1 MRLPD
6 SVART
11 PTGNVMSNLVLVRH
25 GESRG
30 NAWSEANRD
39 DRTNFLSQKGRKQA
53 EIAGMELALDFF
65 GFTTVI
71 SSKMTRSCETMVTI
85 MSQFG
90 DKHQRDYITDKRFN
104 ECRNK
109 DAEQDHKVG
118 VYSAMTEIVAPA
130 LLEGDVLCVTHYF
143 TMQRIFDFIKINRG
157 QFWCEGKHI
166 PNAMP
171 FVYNS
176 YDEKWTI
183 YNHYFERKQFL

>member
-1 MRLPD
+1 
-6 SVART
+6 
-11 PTGNVMSNLVLVRH
+11 MSKLVLVRH

-30 NAWSEANRD
+30 NAWSEANRN
-39 DRTNFLSQKGRKQA
+39 DRTNFLSAKGRKQA
-53 EIAGMELALDFF
+53 ELAGMELATDFF
-65 GFTTVI
+65 GFSTVI
-71 SSKMTRSCETMVTI
+71 SSEMTRACETMVTI
-85 MSQFG
+85 MSQFDG
-90 DKHQRDYITDKRFN
+90 NACRREYITDKRLN

-109 DAEQDHKVG
+109 EAEEKHRTD
-118 VYSAMTEIVAPA
+118 VYAAMTEIVSPA

-171 FVYNS
+171 MVYNT

-183 YNHYFERKQFL
+183 YNHYFERTQFL